1 MTEHLY
7 LLTICLPLVVILA
20 IFGMRYASK
29 VQQAKVR
36 TASDDA
42 YRKVAEQ
49 AVATQAE
56 TATALAA
63 IQGAMTDVR
72 ARLTAVEKVLKDV
85 G

>member
-7 LLTICLPLVVILA
+7 LLTLILPLWTVLT
-20 IFGMRYASK
+20 IFGMRYFAMVK
-29 VQQAKVR
+29 QAKARAVEN
-36 TASDDA
+36 DA

-49 AVATQAE
+49 AVSTQAE

-63 IQGAMTDVR
+63 IQEALIDVR
-72 ARLTAVEKVLKDV
+72 TRLTAVEKILREV